1 MDRQAV
7 DSSMIRSLGYN
18 PEGQILEVEFV
29 KGQVYQYEGVP
40 VEVFDTLI
48 DSDSI
53 GKAFSQHVRSQGYA
67 YKQV

>member
-1 MDRQAV
+1 MGRQAV
-7 DSSMIRSLGYN
+7 DSSMIRSVGYS

-53 GKAFSQHVRSQGYA
+53 GKAFSQHVRSQGYT